1 VEEAFTRRL
10 EGAQANAPEN
20 GTEVPHDT
28 IRDLPDGLAFRR
40 NPRRLSTYESF
51 EGGMDLE
58 SEVIGGSARE
68 PSHMQRPLSSSV

>member
-1 VEEAFTRRL
+1 MD
-10 EGAQANAPEN
+10 AQGN
-20 GTEVPHDT
+20 GTEDIPHDT
-28 IRDLPDGLAFRR
+28 IRDLPDGLVFRR

-68 PSHMQRPLSSSV
+68 PSHMQQRSLSSSV